1 MKQKHK
7 KFYRMCQTNAEIRN
21 EMQRSSAD
29 EIDSLHLVQN
39 LQPPEHEK

>member
-21 EMQRSSAD
+21 EMQRSSAG

-39 LQPPEHEK
+39 LQQPKHEK